1 MLYDEDFPE
10 TLFFFF
16 AINGSSLL
24 HENGR
29 LARREEEFHSSEI
42 RRNFQCR
49 QGAIT
54 ILNSEH
60 RLFFFSQLSNF
71 YFSFKY
77 FVGLG
82 IGCDLSL
89 SLDGT

>member
-60 RLFFFSQLSNF
+60 RLFFFPNYLIFIFLLNIL
-71 YFSFKY
+71 
-77 FVGLG
+77 LG
-82 IGCDLSL
+82 WE
-89 SLDGT
+89 LDVI